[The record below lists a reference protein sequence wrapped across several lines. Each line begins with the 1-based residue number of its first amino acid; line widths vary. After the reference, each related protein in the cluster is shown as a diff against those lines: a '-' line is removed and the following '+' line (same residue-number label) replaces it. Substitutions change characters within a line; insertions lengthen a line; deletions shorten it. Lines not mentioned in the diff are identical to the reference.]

1 MSLSE
6 LLSITPVLSLFQNSD
21 AQAVDVLV
29 AAGLVILFKSSYR
42 RWIRRFFGR
51 RKEDPVAEA
60 LKALGD
66 DYIVFND
73 IVLPDSKGNVDYL
86 IIGTN
91 GVFAVEIKSYSGVVK
106 CEADEWFVGGKPVR
120 SLSNQ
125 AKRNSI
131 TVRGGLAK
139 LFSDSPA
146 GLPAIVPL
154 LVFLGS
160 RRKLKLFKPTL
171 AVLGLEELVDFIR
184 SRESERPITPD
195 ETHAMVHHLQ
205 LLQRNFAYLSDESAV
220 EAEPLDR
227 AV

>member
-1 MSLSE
+1 VDNSVTSFFY
-6 LLSITPVLSLFQNSD
+6 SADPQATHVL
-21 AQAVDVLV
+21 A
-29 AAGLVILFKSSYR
+29 AAGLVMLLKSNYQRWVR
-42 RWIRRFFGR
+42 RLLGR
-51 RKEDPVAEA
+51 KKEDPVTRT
-60 LKALGD
+60 LKNLGD

-139 LFSDSPA
+139 LFADSPA

-195 ETHAMVHHLQ
+195 EKRAMVHHLQ
-205 LLQRNFAYLSDESAV
+205 LLQRNFAYLSDESV
-220 EAEPLDR
+220 LEAETLDR

>member
-1 MSLSE
+1 MSLNE
-6 LLSITPVLSLFQNSD
+6 LLSITPVLSFFRNAD
-21 AQAVDVLV
+21 AQAANVLV
-29 AAGLVILFKSSYR
+29 AAGLVILFKASYR
-42 RWIRRFFGR
+42 RWVRRFLGK

-66 DYIVFND
+66 GYIVFND

-86 IIGTN
+86 VIGTN
-91 GVFAVEIKSYSGVVK
+91 GVFAIEIKSYGGVVQ
-106 CEADEWFVGGKPVR
+106 CEQDEWFVGGKPVR

-131 TVRGGLAK
+131 ALRGCLAK
-139 LFSDSPA
+139 LFSGSPT
-146 GLPAIVPL
+146 GLPSIVPL

-171 AVLGLEELVDFIR
+171 AVLRLDELVAFIQGCQS
-184 SRESERPITPD
+184 SRPLTSD
-195 ETHAMVHHLQ
+195 EKHAMVHHLQ
-205 LLQRNFAYLSDESAV
+205 LLQRNFAYLSDEPV
-220 EAEPLDR
+220 PEAELLDR